1 MAPGSYANS
10 PSTRKV
16 FDSRLRNL
24 QLTRADP
31 SLQKPGVSGIV
42 SPGMSDSPL
51 SPSAVV
57 RRLAAILLVSGFCS
71 LVYQVIWL
79 RLLRLVFGASTAST
93 AAVLAIFMGGLGLG
107 GLWLGR
113 RVDRSPRPLLFYTR
127 LELGIAI
134 SAALTPPLVGLI
146 RWSYLT
152 LGGTPQLGLVMGTL
166 LRLGLSTVVLGFPAF
181 LMGGTLPA
189 AVRIVERAGDRG
201 RRGVGLFYGV
211 NTLGAVLGT
220 LWATF
225 VSVELL
231 GLRRSI
237 WVAALLNLLIAVFA
251 RALARR
257 VETPQGRLDVPQA
270 EGENAEE
277 DTVGAG
283 ASEATGGASIPRL
296 RLGLVLAAAFLVG
309 FVFFL
314 MELVWYRMLAPLLGG
329 SSYTFGLILAV
340 ALMGI
345 GGGGL
350 LYGRGARER
359 RPTLTTFA
367 GTCALLALAVAFPLA
382 LGDRIAFLALATRD
396 LGQAGLAGMVLGW
409 SLVTGLVVL
418 PAALVAGYQFPVLV
432 GLLGSGRR
440 NVGRE
445 VGLAYAWNTAGAILG
460 SVAGGFGLL
469 PLLTAP
475 DAWRLSAALLS
486 ALAITY
492 LAVAR
497 FGPNAT
503 FSVEPRSRLSRLRH
517 LLPAVLA
524 LTALAMLL
532 ATGPTAAWRHT
543 GIGAGRLDMPDRGP
557 NGVRA
562 AFTRPR
568 TDLLWEEEG
577 VESSVALRTG
587 SDYAFQINGKTDGSA
602 LGDAGTQVMSGL
614 VGALLHPEPRT
625 ALVIGL
631 GTGSS
636 AGWLADVPGIERVDV
651 VELEPAVRRVAQWM
665 APVNRNALD
674 NPRLRLLFGDAREH
688 LLTTPETYDVLFSEP
703 SNPYRAGISSLFTR
717 EFYRAA
723 ADRLEPAG
731 IFLQWLQAYEVDSS
745 VIRTAYATLGSI
757 FPHVETW
764 RVHSTDLLLVA
775 SETPIVHDVERIRRR
790 TAETP
795 FNDALLFTWGV
806 SGLEGFYTGYLAG
819 PELARDVAGQPEVRI
834 NTDDRPLIEFGFVRN
849 LGRQGLFSMEELEE
863 LAHLRG
869 YDRPP
874 LDDGVNLD
882 RIRDL
887 SAAKTLIL
895 GSEPP
900 APREKD
906 PGVRTD
912 PRIHARRAYSRGDYR
927 SAVGHWFAQSEEPSS
942 RADLILLAHS
952 LARLGD
958 PRALAYVEPLRRLRP
973 LEADAALAL
982 WHTVRREAEPALA
995 LYLDVFET
1003 CRTDPWIHPPLLTE
1017 VMESALNFGRSFP
1030 EAGRRIFEALS
1041 RPFAVGLLDETRL
1054 RARLDL
1060 AVGENFGT
1068 LCVDAL
1074 APLEPNPFWER
1085 EVLVRRARCYL
1096 NHGHP
1101 LQEKALDDAAT
1112 YLATEPP
1119 PLLEKNGEKGEDPA
1133 EAKGAAPAS
1142 PP

>member
-1 MAPGSYANS
+1 MGNP
-10 PSTRKV
+10 P
-16 FDSRLRNL
+16 
-24 QLTRADP
+24 LT
-31 SLQKPGVSGIV
+31 S
-42 SPGMSDSPL
+42 
-51 SPSAVV
+51 SAVL

-107 GLWLGR
+107 GLLLGR
-113 RVDRSPRPLLFYTR
+113 RVDRARRPLAFYTR
-127 LELGIAI
+127 LELGIAV
-134 SAALTPPLVGLI
+134 SAALTPPLVALI
-146 RWSYLT
+146 RWIYLT
-152 LGGTPQLGLVMGTL
+152 LGGTPQLGLVPGTL
-166 LRLGLSTVVLGFPAF
+166 LRLGLSTVVLGLPAF

-189 AVRIVERAGDRG
+189 AVRAVEGAGDRG
-201 RRGVGLFYGV
+201 RRGVGLFYGI
-211 NTLGAVLGT
+211 NTLGAVLGA

-225 VSVELL
+225 VSIELV

-237 WVAALLNLLIAVFA
+237 WVAALLNLLIAVLA

-257 VETPQGRLDVPQA
+257 VESRGGSSEEAGSKVQPDEGDGEAA
-270 EGENAEE
+270 ESGDRRAQEI
-277 DTVGAG
+277 
-283 ASEATGGASIPRL
+283 GGASIPRL
-296 RLGLVLAAAFLVG
+296 RLRLVLAAAFLVG

-329 SSYTFGLILAV
+329 SSYTFGLILAM
-340 ALMGI
+340 ALTGI

-350 LYGRGARER
+350 IYGMGDRER
-359 RPTLTTFA
+359 RPTLVTFA
-367 GTCALLALAVAFPLA
+367 GTCALLALTLALPLA
-382 LGDRIAFLALATRD
+382 LGDRIAFLALAIRD

-440 NVGRE
+440 DVGRE
-445 VGLAYAWNTAGAILG
+445 VGLAYAWNTLGAILG

-475 DAWRLSAALLS
+475 GAWRLSAALLAVL
-486 ALAITY
+486 ALATLGAAHFAAY
-492 LAVAR
+492 ASH
-497 FGPNAT
+497 PH
-503 FSVEPRSRLSRLRH
+503 EPRSRFSRTRRLLS
-517 LLPAVLA
+517 AVLA
-524 LTALAMLL
+524 LTALAMLP

-543 GIGAGRLDMPDRGP
+543 GIGAGRLQMSDRGP

-568 TDLLWEEEG
+568 TELIWEEEG
-577 VESSVALRTG
+577 VESSVALRAG
-587 SDYAFQINGKTDGSA
+587 SDYSFQINGKTDGSA

-636 AGWLADVPGIERVDV
+636 AGWLADVPGMERVDV

-665 APVNRNALD
+665 APVNRNALE

-688 LLTTPETYDVLFSEP
+688 LLTTPETYDILFSEP

-723 ADRLEPAG
+723 ADRLEPGG

-745 VIRTAYATLGSI
+745 VIRTAYATLRSV

-764 RVHSTDLLLVA
+764 RVHTTDLLLVA
-775 SETPIVHDVERIRRR
+775 SERPIVHDVERTRRR
-790 TAETP
+790 TAEKP
-795 FNDALLFTWGV
+795 FDEALLDAWGV

-819 PELARDVAGQPEVRI
+819 PELAEAVARQPGVRI

-849 LGRQGLFSMEELEE
+849 LGRQGLFSLEELEE
-863 LAHLRG
+863 LARIRG
-869 YDRPP
+869 FDRPP
-874 LDDGVNLD
+874 LGDGVDFD
-882 RIRDL
+882 RIREL
-887 SAAKTLIL
+887 SAAKMLIL
-895 GSEPP
+895 DSEPP
-900 APREKD
+900 TLEMTSPGAPS
-906 PGVRTD
+906 D

-927 SAVGHWFAQSEEPSS
+927 SAVGHWFAQPEEPSS
-942 RADLILLAHS
+942 RADLVLLAHS
-952 LARLGD
+952 LARLAD
-958 PRALAYVEPLRRLRP
+958 PRAPDFVERLRELRP
-973 LEADAALAL
+973 LEADAALAI
-982 WHTVRREAEPALA
+982 WHTVRREAEPALT
-995 LYLDVFET
+995 LFLSIFET
-1003 CRTDPWIHPPLLTE
+1003 CRSDPWIHPRLLSE
-1017 VMESALNFGRSFP
+1017 VMQAAVSFGRSFP
-1030 EAGRRIFEALS
+1030 DAGRRIFQALS

-1060 AVGENFGT
+1060 AVGENFEP

-1074 APLEPNPFWER
+1074 APLEPYPFWER
-1085 EVLVRRARCYL
+1085 DVLVRRLQCYL
-1096 NHGHP
+1096 HHDHP
-1101 LQEKALDDAAT
+1101 LKDEALDDTAT

-1119 PLLEKNGEKGEDPA
+1119 PLLEENAENREHPR
-1133 EAKGAAPAS
+1133 EAKETRSGRS
-1142 PP
+1142 P

>member
-1 MAPGSYANS
+1 M
-10 PSTRKV
+10 
-16 FDSRLRNL
+16 
-24 QLTRADP
+24 
-31 SLQKPGVSGIV
+31 QKPGDSGIV
-42 SPGMSDSPL
+42 SPVMSDSPL
-51 SPSAVV
+51 TRSAVI

-113 RVDRSPRPLLFYTR
+113 RVDRSPRPLVFYTR
-127 LELGIAI
+127 LELGIAV

-152 LGGTPQLGLVMGTL
+152 LGGTPQLGLVPGTL
-166 LRLGLSTVVLGFPAF
+166 LRLGLSAVVLGLPAF

-189 AVRIVERAGDRG
+189 AVRAVERAGDRG

-225 VSVELL
+225 VSIELV

-237 WVAALLNLLIAVFA
+237 WVAALLNLLIAVLA

-257 VETPQGRLDVPQA
+257 VETRESREA
-270 EGENAEE
+270 EPEE
-277 DTVGAG
+277 VAVSG
-283 ASEATGGASIPRL
+283 ASVPRFRL
-296 RLGLVLAAAFLVG
+296 RLVLAAAFLVG

-340 ALMGI
+340 ALAGI

-350 LYGRGARER
+350 IYGMGARER

-409 SLVTGLVVL
+409 SLVTALVVL
-418 PAALVAGYQFPVLV
+418 PASLVAGYQFPVLV

-440 NVGRE
+440 DVGRE

-475 DAWRLSAALLS
+475 GAWRLSAALLA
-486 ALAITY
+486 ALALGY
-492 LAVAR
+492 LAAAR
-497 FGPNAT
+497 LGPEGARR
-503 FSVEPRSRLSRLRH
+503 SEPRSRLSRLRK

-524 LTALAMLL
+524 LAALGMLP

-543 GIGAGRLDMPDRGP
+543 GIGAGRLQMPDRGP

-562 AFTRPR
+562 AFTRPQ
-568 TDLLWEEEG
+568 TELVWEEEG
-577 VESSVALRTG
+577 VESSVALRAG
-587 SDYAFQINGKTDGSA
+587 SDYSFQINGKTDGSA

-614 VGALLHPEPRT
+614 VGALLHPEPHT

-688 LLTTPETYDVLFSEP
+688 LLTTPQTYDVVFSEP

-723 ADRLEPAG
+723 ADRLEPGG
-731 IFLQWLQAYEVDSS
+731 IFLQWLQAYEVDNS
-745 VIRTAYATLGSI
+745 VIRTAYATLGSV

-764 RVHSTDLLLVA
+764 RVHRTDLLLVA
-775 SETPIVHDVERIRRR
+775 SETPIPHDAERIGRR
-790 TAETP
+790 TAEEP
-795 FNDALLFTWGV
+795 FADALLYAWGV

-819 PELARDVAGQPEVRI
+819 PDLAQEVAGQPDVRV

-849 LGRQGLFSMEELEE
+849 LGRQGLFSMEALEE
-863 LAHLRG
+863 LAHRRG
-869 YDRPP
+869 ADRPP
-874 LDDGVNLD
+874 LDGGVDLD
-882 RIRDL
+882 RIRNL
-887 SAAKTLIL
+887 ASAKMLIL

-900 APREKD
+900 APDEKA
-906 PGVRTD
+906 PGTHTD
-912 PRIHARRAYSRGDYR
+912 PRIHARRAYARGDYR
-927 SAVGHWFAQSEEPSS
+927 SAVGHWFAQTEEPHS
-942 RADLILLAHS
+942 RADLVLLAHS
-952 LARLGD
+952 LARLAD
-958 PRALAYVEPLRRLRP
+958 PRALDYVARLRQVRP
-973 LEADAALAL
+973 LEADAALAI

-995 LYLDVFET
+995 LYLEVFAT
-1003 CRTDPWIHPPLLTE
+1003 CHSDPWIYPPLLSE
-1017 VMESALNFGRSFP
+1017 VIESALSFGRSFP

-1041 RPFAVGLLDETRL
+1041 QPFAVGLLDETRL

-1060 AVGENFGT
+1060 AVGENFDP
-1068 LCVDAL
+1068 LCVEAL
-1074 APLEPNPFWER
+1074 APLEPHPFWER
-1085 EVLVRRARCYL
+1085 KILTRRVRCYL
-1096 NHGHP
+1096 RHDHP
-1101 LQEKALDDAAT
+1101 LRDQALDDAAT
-1112 YLATEPP
+1112 FLATEPP
-1119 PLLEKNGEKGEDPA
+1119 PLFEESADTPEHA
-1133 EAKGAAPAS
+1133 AGASKTGPGG

>member
-1 MAPGSYANS
+1 VKDA
-10 PSTRKV
+10 
-16 FDSRLRNL
+16 RLS
-24 QLTRADP
+24 A
-31 SLQKPGVSGIV
+31 
-42 SPGMSDSPL
+42 
-51 SPSAVV
+51 SAVI
-57 RRLAAILLVSGFCS
+57 RRLGAILLVSGFCS

-113 RVDRSPRPLLFYTR
+113 RVDRSPRPLVFYTR
-127 LELGIAI
+127 LELGIAA
-134 SAALTPPLVGLI
+134 SAALTPPLVELI
-146 RWSYLT
+146 RWIYVS
-152 LGGTPQLGLVMGTL
+152 LGGTPQLGLIPGTL
-166 LRLGLSTVVLGFPAF
+166 LRLGLSAVVLGLPAF
-181 LMGGTLPA
+181 FMGGTLPA
-189 AVRIVERAGDRG
+189 AVRAIERTGDRS

-225 VSVELL
+225 VSVELV

-237 WVAALLNLLIAVFA
+237 WVAALLNLLIVVLA

-257 VETPQGRLDVPQA
+257 VGVGNDGSETGRVVVEAGDEGIDRETAEASADVSADVP
-270 EGENAEE
+270 G
-277 DTVGAG
+277 
-283 ASEATGGASIPRL
+283 SRFRL
-296 RLGLVLAAAFLVG
+296 RLVLVAAFLVG

-340 ALMGI
+340 ALTGI

-350 LYGRGARER
+350 IYGQGARER
-359 RPTLTTFA
+359 RPTLATFA
-367 GTCALLALAVAFPLA
+367 GTCALLAMAVAFPLA

-409 SLVTGLVVL
+409 SLVTVLVVL
-418 PAALVAGYQFPVLV
+418 PASLVAGYQFPVLV
-432 GLLGSGRR
+432 GLLGTGRR

-475 DAWRLSAALLS
+475 GAWRLSAALLA
-486 ALAITY
+486 ALALLY
-492 LAVAR
+492 LAAAR
-497 FGPNAT
+497 FRVWVRLEADPLPA
-503 FSVEPRSRLSRLRH
+503 RSRLSVVRT

-524 LTALAMLL
+524 LTALAMLR

-543 GIGAGRLDMPDRGP
+543 GIGAGRLEMPDRGP

-562 AFTRPR
+562 AFTRAQ
-568 TDLLWEEEG
+568 TLLVWEQEG
-577 VESSVALRTG
+577 IESSVALRTG
-587 SDYAFQINGKTDGSA
+587 SDYSFQINGKTDGSA

-614 VGALLHPEPRT
+614 VGALLHPEPHT

-651 VELEPAVRRVAQWM
+651 VELEPAVRRVAEWM
-665 APVNRNALD
+665 APVNRNALA
-674 NPRLRLLFGDAREH
+674 NPRLRLLFGDAREY
-688 LLTTPETYDVLFSEP
+688 LLTTGERYDILFSEP

-723 ADRLEPAG
+723 ADRLEPGG

-745 VIRTAYATLGSI
+745 VIRTAYTTLSSV

-764 RVHSTDLLLVA
+764 QVHSTDLLLVA
-775 SETPIVHDVERIRRR
+775 SETPIPHDAERIRWR
-790 TAETP
+790 TAKEP
-795 FNDALLFTWGV
+795 FASALLDTWGV

-819 PELARDVAGQPEVRI
+819 PGLAREIASQRDVAV

-849 LGRQGLFSMEELEE
+849 LGRKGLFSVDKIEE
-863 LAHLRG
+863 LAHRGG

-874 LDDGVNLD
+874 VAEGVDPD

-887 SAAKTLIL
+887 TAARMLIL
-895 GSEPP
+895 GAELPEPDET
-900 APREKD
+900 AL
-906 PGVRTD
+906 GVPPD
-912 PRIHARRAYSRGDYR
+912 PRMEARRAYARGDYR
-927 SAVGHWFAQSEEPSS
+927 SAVGHWFAQPEEPHC
-942 RADLILLAHS
+942 RADLVLLAHS

-958 PRALAYVEPLRRLRP
+958 PRALDYAQQLRELRP
-973 LEADAALAL
+973 LEADAVLAI
-982 WHTVRREAEPALA
+982 WHTVRREAEPALE
-995 LYLDVFET
+995 LYLSVFET
-1003 CRTDPWIHPPLLTE
+1003 CRNDPWIYPPLLSE
-1017 VMESALNFGRSFP
+1017 VMESAVGMGRNFP
-1030 EAGRRIFEALS
+1030 EAGRRIFDALS
-1041 RPFAVGLLDETRL
+1041 QPFAVGLLDETRL
-1054 RARLDL
+1054 RSRLGL
-1060 AVGENFGT
+1060 AAGPNFEP
-1068 LCVDAL
+1068 LCVEAL
-1074 APLEPNPFWER
+1074 APLEPHPFWEWD
-1085 EVLVRRARCYL
+1085 LLARRAQCYVL
-1096 NHGHP
+1096 HDHP
-1101 LQEKALDDAAT
+1101 LKERALDDAAA

-1119 PLLEKNGEKGEDPA
+1119 PLLEEN
-1133 EAKGAAPAS
+1133 
-1142 PP
+1142 PPQVFEVN